1 MILKEEAANT
11 KKGKPQK
18 RLIIV
23 HGWEGSPDHGWY
35 PWLKAEME
43 KRGWEVV
50 APALPNTNNPKA
62 HEWLACLVQVAGKV
76 DENTFMVGHSLG
88 CVTIVCFLENLPD
101 TQSIGGAVL
110 VAGFDNP
117 LNIKELEN
125 FYEVPINWEK
135 AKRKCKKFVSIHS
148 VDDPYVP
155 VENSV
160 RLQGKLGAKKIV
172 VEGFKHFSGDEG
184 FSTLPLVL
192 QELLEI
198 SDESK

>member
-1 MILKEEAANT
+1 MTSKEESTNT
-11 KKGKPQK
+11 KKGKPQR

-43 KRGWEVV
+43 KRGWEVA
-50 APALPNTNNPKA
+50 APALPNTNNPKV

-88 CVTIVCFLENLPD
+88 CITIVCFLENLPD
-101 TQSIGGAVL
+101 TQSIGGAIL

-117 LNIKELEN
+117 LGYKELEN
-125 FYEVPINWEK
+125 FYAAPINWEK
-135 AKRKCKKFVSIHS
+135 AKRRCKKFVSIHS
-148 VDDPYVP
+148 TDDPSVP
-155 VENSV
+155 VDNGV
-160 RLQGKLGAKKIV
+160 RLKEKLDAKKIV
-172 VEGFKHFSGDEG
+172 VGGFKHFSADDGIT
-184 FSTLPLVL
+184 TLPLAL

-198 SDESK
+198 SE